1 MLISNQSPISGK
13 DIDMNDAEFI
23 NKLRSGDIRTAAR
36 LIRNLDDGE
45 PSAFNILKELHKF
58 SGNSH
63 IIGITGNP
71 GAGKSTLINN
81 LIKKYREQNK
91 KVGVVA
97 VDPSSPFSGGAILGD
112 RIRMQEH
119 SLDPE
124 VFVRSVAT
132 RGTLGGISASTS
144 SIVRVM
150 EAMGKD
156 IIIIETVGVGQDEI
170 DIIKLAHTT
179 IVVTVPG
186 LGDDIQAIKAG
197 ILEIA
202 DIFVVN
208 KADREGVEKTVRDLR
223 LMLELKGQQESQRLP
238 DIIAT
243 KGITGEGI
251 ENLIESIEKHRE
263 FIKTTGDIARLNARR
278 DLIELRD
285 ILRQRINQHI
295 DKIIESEIG
304 GTDSLINEM
313 ETKKINPYIIAETII
328 KKIFS

>member
-1 MLISNQSPISGK
+1 MSIQDTVDKIRK
-13 DIDMNDAEFI
+13 
-23 NKLRSGDIRTAAR
+23 GDIRVVAR
-36 LIRNLDDGE
+36 FIRKIDDGDE
-45 PSAFNILKELHKF
+45 DVCEVLKELHKF
-58 SGNSH
+58 SGHAH

-71 GAGKSTLINN
+71 GSGKSTIINN
-81 LIKKYREQNK
+81 LIRFYRTKNK

-119 SLDPE
+119 SNDPE
-124 VFVRSVAT
+124 VFLRSVAT
-132 RGTLGGISASTS
+132 RGNLGGLSASTS

-156 IIIIETVGVGQDEI
+156 IIIIETVGVGQDEV

-208 KADREGVEKTVRDLR
+208 KADKEGVEKTIRDLR
-223 LMLELKGQQESQRLP
+223 LMLELKNRQEGMRTP
-238 DIIAT
+238 PIVTT

-251 ENLIESIEKHRE
+251 EILAKEIEEHRSY
-263 FIKTTGDIARLNARR
+263 ISSSNIDRYLNARR
-278 DLIELRD
+278 DYIEFVDL
-285 ILRQRINQHI
+285 LKSNINRKI
-295 DKIIESEIG
+295 EKIIESEIG
-304 GTDSLINEM
+304 NRSELISRFENKEL
-313 ETKKINPYIIAETII
+313 NPYNLVENTI
-328 KKIFS
+328 KKVFG

>member
-1 MLISNQSPISGK
+1 
-13 DIDMNDAEFI
+13 MNEQEI
-23 NKLRSGDIRTAAR
+23 IEKLRGGDIRTAAR

-45 PSAFNILKELHKF
+45 PSALNILKELHKF
-58 SGNSH
+58 SGDSH

-71 GAGKSTLINN
+71 GAGKSTIINC
-81 LIKKYREQNK
+81 LIKKYREKGK

-132 RGTLGGISASTS
+132 RGNLGGISASTS

-156 IIIIETVGVGQDEI
+156 TIIIETVGVGQDEI

-313 ETKKINPYIIAETII
+313 ETKKVNPYIIAETII

>member
-1 MLISNQSPISGK
+1 
-13 DIDMNDAEFI
+13 MNEQEI
-23 NKLRSGDIRTAAR
+23 IEKLRGGDIRTAAR

-45 PSAFNILKELHKF
+45 PSALNILKELHKF
-58 SGNSH
+58 SGDSH

-71 GAGKSTLINN
+71 GAGKSTIINC
-81 LIKKYREQNK
+81 LIKKYREKGK

-223 LMLELKGQQESQRLP
+223 LMLELKGLQESQRLP

>member
-1 MLISNQSPISGK
+1 MK
-13 DIDMNDAEFI
+13 DIEI
-23 NKLRSGDIRTAAR
+23 IEKIRKGDIRTAAR

-45 PSAFNILKELHKF
+45 EDAHKILAQLYRY

-81 LIKKYREQNK
+81 LIKSFRNQQKTI
-91 KVGVVA
+91 GIVA

-119 SLDPE
+119 SNDPD

-132 RGTLGGISASTS
+132 RGNLGGISASTS

-150 EAMGKD
+150 EAMGKE

-179 IVVTVPG
+179 VVVTVPG

-202 DIFVVN
+202 DIFVIN
-208 KADREGVEKTVRDLR
+208 KADKDGVEKTVRDLR
-223 LMLELKGQQESQRLP
+223 LMLELKGIKEGDRIP
-238 DIIAT
+238 PIITT
-243 KGITGEGI
+243 KGISGEGI
-251 ENLIESIEKHRE
+251 ENLIKEIEEHRRYILSSE
-263 FIKTTGDIARLNARR
+263 QSLNLNARR
-278 DLIELRD
+278 DFIELQD
-285 ILRQRINQHI
+285 IIKSHINKNI
-295 DKIIESEIG
+295 ERIIENEIG
-304 GTDSLINEM
+304 GKMELITRLKN
-313 ETKKINPYIIAETII
+313 KDVNPYIIAEEII
-328 KKIFS
+328 KKVFG

>member
-1 MLISNQSPISGK
+1 
-13 DIDMNDAEFI
+13 MNEQEI
-23 NKLRSGDIRTAAR
+23 IEKLRGGDIRTAAR

-45 PSAFNILKELHKF
+45 PSALNILKELHKF
-58 SGNSH
+58 SGDSH

-71 GAGKSTLINN
+71 GAGKSTIING
-81 LIKKYREQNK
+81 LIKKYREKGK

-223 LMLELKGQQESQRLP
+223 LMLELNGLQESQRLP

-328 KKIFS
+328 KKIFN

>member
-1 MLISNQSPISGK
+1 MAAK
-13 DIDMNDAEFI
+13 DIIEKIRN
-23 NKLRSGDIRTAAR
+23 GDIRTAAR
-36 LIRNLDDGE
+36 LIRNIDDGDE
-45 PSAFNILKELHKF
+45 EACGILKELHKF

-71 GAGKSTLINN
+71 GAGKSTIINN
-81 LIKKYREQNK
+81 LIKAYRAQNK
-91 KVGVVA
+91 KIGIVA

-119 SLDPE
+119 SNDPD

-132 RGTLGGISASTS
+132 RGNLGGLSASTS

-156 IIIIETVGVGQDEI
+156 IIIIETVGVGQDEV

-208 KADREGVEKTVRDLR
+208 KADKDGVEKTIRDLR
-223 LMLELKGQQESQRLP
+223 LMLELKGNKEGTRIP
-238 DIIAT
+238 PIITT

-251 ENLIESIEKHRE
+251 ENLVKEIDEHKRCLVSSSKERL
-263 FIKTTGDIARLNARR
+263 LNARR
-278 DLIELRD
+278 DYIELTD
-285 ILRQRINQHI
+285 ILKSNINKKI
-295 DKIIESEIG
+295 EEIIEKEIG
-304 GTDSLINEM
+304 GKEELIRKLEIK
-313 ETKKINPYIIAETII
+313 ETNPYIVAENII
-328 KKIFS
+328 RKVFG

>member
-1 MLISNQSPISGK
+1 
-13 DIDMNDAEFI
+13 MNEQEI
-23 NKLRSGDIRTAAR
+23 IEKLRGGDIRTAAR

-45 PSAFNILKELHKF
+45 PSALNILKELHKF
-58 SGNSH
+58 SGDSH

-71 GAGKSTLINN
+71 GAGKSTIING
-81 LIKKYREQNK
+81 LIKKYREKGK

-223 LMLELKGQQESQRLP
+223 LMLELKGLQESQRLP

>member
-1 MLISNQSPISGK
+1 
-13 DIDMNDAEFI
+13 MNEQEIIA
-23 NKLRSGDIRTAAR
+23 KLRGGDIRTAAR

-45 PSAFNILKELHKF
+45 PSALNILKELHKF
-58 SGNSH
+58 SGDSH

-71 GAGKSTLINN
+71 GAGKSTIINC
-81 LIKKYREQNK
+81 LIKKYREKGK
-91 KVGVVA
+91 KVGVIA

-223 LMLELKGQQESQRLP
+223 LMLELKGLQESQRLP
-238 DIIAT
+238 DIITT

>member
-1 MLISNQSPISGK
+1 
-13 DIDMNDAEFI
+13 MNEQEI
-23 NKLRSGDIRTAAR
+23 IEKLRGGDIRTAAR

-45 PSAFNILKELHKF
+45 PSALNILKELHKF
-58 SGNSH
+58 SGDSH
-63 IIGITGNP
+63 IIGVTGNP
-71 GAGKSTLINN
+71 GAGKSTIINC
-81 LIKKYREQNK
+81 LIKKYREK
-91 KVGVVA
+91 GKRVGVVA

-156 IIIIETVGVGQDEI
+156 TIIIETVGVGQDEI

-223 LMLELKGQQESQRLP
+223 LMLELKGLQESQRLP

-313 ETKKINPYIIAETII
+313 ETKKINPYIIAEAII

>member
-1 MLISNQSPISGK
+1 M
-13 DIDMNDAEFI
+13 IDDKIVEKI
-23 NKLRSGDIRTAAR
+23 RCGDIRSAAR
-36 LIRNLDDGE
+36 LIRRIDDGE
-45 PSAFNILKELHKF
+45 SDACEILKEIHKY

-63 IIGITGNP
+63 IIGVTGNP
-71 GAGKSTLINN
+71 GAGKSTIINN
-81 LIKKYREQNK
+81 LIREFRKKNK
-91 KVGVVA
+91 KLGIVA

-119 SLDPE
+119 SNDPE

-132 RGTLGGISASTS
+132 RGNLGGLSTSTS

-202 DIFVVN
+202 DIFIVN
-208 KADREGVEKTVRDLR
+208 KADRDGVEKTVRDLR
-223 LMLELKGQQESQRLP
+223 LMLELKGAPENIRTP
-238 DIIAT
+238 PIIT
-243 KGITGEGI
+243 TNGISGEGMDKLVEEI
-251 ENLIESIEKHRE
+251 EQHLQ
-263 FIKTTGDIARLNARR
+263 FIQQSGKISQLNARR
-278 DLIELRD
+278 DYIELKD
-285 ILRQRINQHI
+285 IIKLHINRNI
-295 DKIIESEIG
+295 DRIIESEIG
-304 GTDSLINEM
+304 GTDELIKRLEQ
-313 ETKKINPYIIAETII
+313 KISNPYIIADEII
-328 KKIFS
+328 KKVFG

>member
-1 MLISNQSPISGK
+1 MS
-13 DIDMNDAEFI
+13 E
-23 NKLRSGDIRTAAR
+23 NKTIEKIRSGDIRAAAR
-36 LIRNLDDGE
+36 LIRNIDDGDIE
-45 PSAFNILKELHKF
+45 ACEILKELHKY

-71 GAGKSTLINN
+71 GAGKSTIINN
-81 LIKKYREQNK
+81 LIREYRKQNK
-91 KVGVVA
+91 SIGVVA

-119 SLDPE
+119 SNDPE

-132 RGTLGGISASTS
+132 RGNLGGLSASTS

-208 KADREGVEKTVRDLR
+208 KADKEGVEKTVRDLR
-223 LMLELKGQQESQRLP
+223 VMLELKGLANNIRIP
-238 DIIAT
+238 AIVTT
-243 KGITGEGI
+243 KGISGEGI
-251 ENLIESIEKHRE
+251 DKLVEEIEQHAT
-263 FIKTTGDIARLNARR
+263 FIKQSGMTYQLNARR
-278 DLIELRD
+278 DYIEFKD
-285 ILRQRINQHI
+285 IIKMHINRNI
-295 DKIIESEIG
+295 DKIIENEIG
-304 GTDSLINEM
+304 GTEELMKRLEQ
-313 ETKKINPYIIAETII
+313 KISNPYILADEII
-328 KKIFS
+328 KKFFS

>member
-1 MLISNQSPISGK
+1 
-13 DIDMNDAEFI
+13 MNEQEI
-23 NKLRSGDIRTAAR
+23 IEKLRGGDIRTAAR

-45 PSAFNILKELHKF
+45 PSALNILKELHKF
-58 SGNSH
+58 SGDSH

-71 GAGKSTLINN
+71 GAGKSTIING
-81 LIKKYREQNK
+81 LIKKYREKGK

>member
-132 RGTLGGISASTS
+132 RGNLGGISASTS

-156 IIIIETVGVGQDEI
+156 TIIIETVGVGQDEI
-170 DIIKLAHTT
+170 DIVKLAHTT

-208 KADREGVEKTVRDLR
+208 KADREGVEKTIRDLKQ
-223 LMLELKGQQESQRLP
+223 MLDLKGQQENQLIP
-238 DIIAT
+238 DIITT
-243 KGITGEGI
+243 KGISGEGI
-251 ENLIESIEKHRE
+251 DNLIESIERHRDY
-263 FIKTTGDIARLNARR
+263 ITKSGDILRLNARR

-285 ILRQRINQHI
+285 IIRHRINQNI
-295 DKIIESEIG
+295 DKIIENEIG
-304 GTDSLINEM
+304 GRERLVSELERKN
-313 ETKKINPYIIAETII
+313 INPYLIAEDII
-328 KKIFS
+328 NKIFS